1 MNPTSKKNIL
11 VLAALGA
18 AALAAASYG
27 AYWWHTGRFMQTTDD
42 AYVGGDISAISS
54 KVSGYIQ
61 QLAVQ
66 DNMAVKKGD
75 LLIRIDDRDYRAAL
89 AKAAGEV
96 AAQQA
101 ALADI
106 QATRQLQQAT
116 ITGSAASLLAATA
129 ATEKLANDNR
139 RYNALAASSAISAQ
153 IRDNASADYRR
164 AHAEQE
170 KAKADKTVAERQLA
184 VLDARQQQILAALAQ
199 AQANLEMARLNLSY
213 TDIRAPFDGVIGNR
227 RAWSGSFVSSGTQLL
242 SLVPA
247 HGLWIDAN
255 FKENQLAHMRA
266 GQPVTIVADVLPN
279 HTFKGHVASLAP
291 ATGSRFSILPAENA
305 TGNFTKI
312 VQRVPVRIALEG
324 DGAKLDVLRPGLSV
338 IVTVNE
344 KEPSMSTVQ
353 ALSAPQ
359 GLSMPTAKKIFAF
372 ASMCV
377 GMFIALIDIQIVSA
391 SLRDIGGGLSAGDD
405 ETVWVQTSYLIAEII
420 IIPLSG
426 WLARVMS
433 TRWLFAASAAG
444 FTLMSLLCGWA
455 WNIQSMIA
463 FRALQGL
470 AGGSMIP
477 LVFTTAFA
485 FFQGKQRVI
494 AAATIGG
501 LASLAPTLGPTVG
514 GWITENY
521 NWHWLFFINVVPGIY
536 IAVAVPLLVKV
547 DSADPTLLR
556 GADYLSILLLAL
568 SLGCLEYTLEEGPR
582 WGWFD
587 DATLTTTAWVALLCG
602 VAFVIRTLRHPQPVM
617 DLRAL
622 QDRTFSLGCYFSFM
636 AGVGIFATIYLTPLY
651 LGSVRGFSALEI
663 GLAVF
668 STGLFQVMSIPFYSW
683 LANRVDLRWLLMAG
697 LIGFAVSM
705 YSFVPITHDWGADQL
720 LLPQAFRGLAQQFAV
735 APTVTLTLG
744 SLPPARLKLAS
755 GLFNLMRN
763 LGGAIGIALCGTV
776 LNDRTN
782 LHYSRLA
789 DHLNNANLAMSDFVQ
804 RSAANFTVQGISPD
818 AAQTAAL
825 KNLSA
830 LALRE
835 ARTQAFSD
843 AFYLIMMG
851 FLLAALLVPLMKKP
865 PAH

>member
-1 MNPTSKKNIL
+1 MNPASKKSVL

-116 ITGSAASLLAATA
+116 IAGSAASLLAATA

-338 IVTVNE
+338 NRHRE
-344 KEPSMSTVQ
+344 RKEPSMSTVQ

-377 GMFIALIDIQIVSA
+377 GIFIALIDIQIVSA

-547 DSADPTLLR
+547 DSAAPTLLR

>member
-116 ITGSAASLLAATA
+116 IAGSAASLLAATA

-184 VLDARQQQILAALAQ
+184 VLDARHQQILAALAQ

-255 FKENQLAHMRA
+255 FKENQPA
-266 GQPVTIVADVLPN
+266 TIVADVLPN

-344 KEPSMSTVQ
+344 KS
-353 ALSAPQ
+353 
-359 GLSMPTAKKIFAF
+359 
-372 ASMCV
+372 
-377 GMFIALIDIQIVSA
+377 
-391 SLRDIGGGLSAGDD
+391 
-405 ETVWVQTSYLIAEII
+405 
-420 IIPLSG
+420 
-426 WLARVMS
+426 
-433 TRWLFAASAAG
+433 
-444 FTLMSLLCGWA
+444 
-455 WNIQSMIA
+455 
-463 FRALQGL
+463 
-470 AGGSMIP
+470 
-477 LVFTTAFA
+477 
-485 FFQGKQRVI
+485 
-494 AAATIGG
+494 
-501 LASLAPTLGPTVG
+501 
-514 GWITENY
+514 
-521 NWHWLFFINVVPGIY
+521 
-536 IAVAVPLLVKV
+536 
-547 DSADPTLLR
+547 
-556 GADYLSILLLAL
+556 
-568 SLGCLEYTLEEGPR
+568 PR
-582 WGWFD
+582 
-587 DATLTTTAWVALLCG
+587 
-602 VAFVIRTLRHPQPVM
+602 
-617 DLRAL
+617 
-622 QDRTFSLGCYFSFM
+622 
-636 AGVGIFATIYLTPLY
+636 
-651 LGSVRGFSALEI
+651 
-663 GLAVF
+663 
-668 STGLFQVMSIPFYSW
+668 
-683 LANRVDLRWLLMAG
+683 
-697 LIGFAVSM
+697 
-705 YSFVPITHDWGADQL
+705 
-720 LLPQAFRGLAQQFAV
+720 
-735 APTVTLTLG
+735 
-744 SLPPARLKLAS
+744 
-755 GLFNLMRN
+755 
-763 LGGAIGIALCGTV
+763 
-776 LNDRTN
+776 
-782 LHYSRLA
+782 
-789 DHLNNANLAMSDFVQ
+789 
-804 RSAANFTVQGISPD
+804 
-818 AAQTAAL
+818 
-825 KNLSA
+825 
-830 LALRE
+830 
-835 ARTQAFSD
+835 
-843 AFYLIMMG
+843 
-851 FLLAALLVPLMKKP
+851 
-865 PAH
+865 

>member
-1 MNPTSKKNIL
+1 
-11 VLAALGA
+11 
-18 AALAAASYG
+18 
-27 AYWWHTGRFMQTTDD
+27 
-42 AYVGGDISAISS
+42 
-54 KVSGYIQ
+54 
-61 QLAVQ
+61 
-66 DNMAVKKGD
+66 
-75 LLIRIDDRDYRAAL
+75 
-89 AKAAGEV
+89 
-96 AAQQA
+96 
-101 ALADI
+101 
-106 QATRQLQQAT
+106 
-116 ITGSAASLLAATA
+116 
-129 ATEKLANDNR
+129 
-139 RYNALAASSAISAQ
+139 
-153 IRDNASADYRR
+153 
-164 AHAEQE
+164 
-170 KAKADKTVAERQLA
+170 
-184 VLDARQQQILAALAQ
+184 
-199 AQANLEMARLNLSY
+199 
-213 TDIRAPFDGVIGNR
+213 
-227 RAWSGSFVSSGTQLL
+227 
-242 SLVPA
+242 
-247 HGLWIDAN
+247 
-255 FKENQLAHMRA
+255 
-266 GQPVTIVADVLPN
+266 
-279 HTFKGHVASLAP
+279 
-291 ATGSRFSILPAENA
+291 
-305 TGNFTKI
+305 
-312 VQRVPVRIALEG
+312 
-324 DGAKLDVLRPGLSV
+324 
-338 IVTVNE
+338 
-344 KEPSMSTVQ
+344 MSTVQ

-426 WLARVMS
+426 WLAR
-433 TRWLFAASAAG
+433 
-444 FTLMSLLCGWA
+444 
-455 WNIQSMIA
+455 
-463 FRALQGL
+463 
-470 AGGSMIP
+470 
-477 LVFTTAFA
+477 
-485 FFQGKQRVI
+485 
-494 AAATIGG
+494 
-501 LASLAPTLGPTVG
+501 
-514 GWITENY
+514 
-521 NWHWLFFINVVPGIY
+521 
-536 IAVAVPLLVKV
+536 
-547 DSADPTLLR
+547 
-556 GADYLSILLLAL
+556 
-568 SLGCLEYTLEEGPR
+568 
-582 WGWFD
+582 
-587 DATLTTTAWVALLCG
+587 
-602 VAFVIRTLRHPQPVM
+602 
-617 DLRAL
+617 
-622 QDRTFSLGCYFSFM
+622 
-636 AGVGIFATIYLTPLY
+636 
-651 LGSVRGFSALEI
+651 
-663 GLAVF
+663 
-668 STGLFQVMSIPFYSW
+668 VMSIPFYSW